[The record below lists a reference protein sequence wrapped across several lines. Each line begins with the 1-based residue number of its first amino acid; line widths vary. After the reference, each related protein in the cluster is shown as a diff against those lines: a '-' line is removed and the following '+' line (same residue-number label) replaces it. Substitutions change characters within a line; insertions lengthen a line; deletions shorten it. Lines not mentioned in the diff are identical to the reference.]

1 MTRRLL
7 LALVVPVAFAAA
19 LVAHGAHAGDTYRV
33 DAVFDTAKGL
43 IPGQLVKIAGAR
55 AGTIE
60 DITLTGD
67 YKARIHMEVDARFAP
82 FRVDATCAIQPQALI
97 AENFVECEPGSGRPL
112 RSAGGYPPTVPV
124 TRTSVPANLTDLF
137 QIWSV
142 PVRQRLPLIISTLGA
157 GFAGRGGDFNAILHR
172 ANPALAATRRAIRLV
187 DAERA
192 RLSQLVEDSDTVLA
206 SLAKRRAGVAGF
218 IGHGAGVAAATG
230 SRRAQLAQAVRR
242 LPALL
247 DAARPAL
254 SRLDELAASGTPI
267 ARDLRASAPGL
278 NELLA
283 QLGPFTAAARPAL
296 RSLGS
301 TALRARRAARHAAPV
316 VRKLAR
322 FSGPA
327 IPTGRLLDTLFTS
340 MRERGFVEGLLT
352 AVYRFA
358 AASARYDAVSHLLPV
373 AIGAGTCSIYATAP
387 VEPCS
392 ASFGPR
398 PSPPGG
404 PAAPAARAPAIQ
416 RPLHHLL
423 DYLLR

>member
-1 MTRRLL
+1 MRRLLL
-7 LALVVPVAFAAA
+7 LALVTSVAVAAA
-19 LVAHGAHAGDTYRV
+19 LAARGAHAGSTYGV

-60 DITLTGD
+60 DISLTRD
-67 YKARIHMEVDARFAP
+67 YKARIHMQVDARFAP
-82 FRVDATCAIQPQALI
+82 FRVDATCSIQPQALI
-97 AENFVECEPGSGRPL
+97 AENFVACDPGSGRPL
-112 RSAGGYPPTVPV
+112 RPVGGYPPTVPV

-142 PVRQRLPLIISTLGA
+142 PVRERLPLVISTLGA

-192 RLSQLVEDSDTVLA
+192 RLSRLVVDSDALLA
-206 SLAKRRAGVAGF
+206 SLAKHRAGVAGF
-218 IGHGAGVAAATG
+218 IGHGAGVAAATA
-230 SRRAQLAQAVRR
+230 SRRVQLAEAVRR

-254 SRLDELAASGTPI
+254 RRLDELAASGTPI
-267 ARDLRASAPGL
+267 VRDLRASAPGL
-278 NELLA
+278 NQLLTELR
-283 QLGPFTAAARPAL
+283 PFAAAARPAL

-301 TALRARRAARHAAPV
+301 TAQQARRAARHAAPV

-327 IPTGRLLDTLFTS
+327 IPTGRSLDALFTS
-340 MRERGFVEGLLT
+340 MRDRGFVEGLLT
-352 AVYRFA
+352 SVYRFA
-358 AASARYDAVSHLLPV
+358 AASARYDSVSHLLPV
-373 AIGAGTCSIYATAP
+373 AIGASSCSLYATVP
-387 VEPCS
+387 VAPCS
-392 ASFGPR
+392 ASFASQP
-398 PSPPGG
+398 PSSTRANWP
-404 PAAPAARAPAIQ
+404 RAPAIN